1 MTVDNT
7 ASGGTEVEA
16 QRTRSDWTEFE
27 RPSTA
32 VVVAVAEAID
42 VDTDQLP
49 VLNEYVD
56 GDALD
61 TLLRESDAGVEV
73 SFAYDSVTVRASS
86 DGELVVT
93 SHR

>member
-7 ASGGTEVEA
+7 TMGGMEIETPMY
-16 QRTRSDWTEFE
+16 RTDWTEFE

-32 VVVAVAEAID
+32 VAIAVAETLG
-42 VDTDQLP
+42 VDQDDLP

-61 TLLRESDAGVEV
+61 TLLRASDSGVEV
-73 SFAYDSVTVRASS
+73 SFAYDTVEVRASS
-86 DGELVVT
+86 DGQLVVEP
-93 SHR
+93 SQ